1 MEEKSEKMKIKI
13 EIQDLQSQ
21 ALTMPER
28 AKQIQ
33 IVDDDSLYK
42 ANEFIHACRQLRNK
56 IAGTMDSIIKGA
68 HALWKDALSTKSEME
83 EPLARAEEI
92 VGPQIASYKRKKEE
106 EIRVREEEKARKI
119 EEERKKKEEALE
131 KAAALERD
139 GDKEKAA
146 EEFEK
151 AEKIE
156 EEESLLALEPKFK
169 PMAPETKG
177 TSIRENWKFRVK
189 NLKEV
194 PREWLKLDEVKV
206 GTAVRASKG
215 KIEIPG
221 IETYSVDSLS
231 LRQG

>member
-1 MEEKSEKMKIKI
+1 MEENEIKNL
-13 EIQDLQSQ
+13 ETQ
-21 ALTMPER
+21 ALSLPEQ

-33 IVDDDSLYK
+33 IVDDQSLHK
-42 ANEFIHACRQLRNK
+42 GNEFIHACRQMRKK
-56 IAGTMDSIIKGA
+56 IADLMDPIIKRFNDGHRA
-68 HALWKDALSTKSEME
+68 SLAKKRELEG
-83 EPLARAEEI
+83 PLAQAEEI

-106 EIRVREEEKARKI
+106 EIRIQEEEKARKI
-119 EEERKKKEEALE
+119 EEERKKKEEAFE
-131 KAAALERD
+131 KAAALERA
-139 GDKEKAA
+139 GDNEKAA

-169 PMAPETKG
+169 PKAPETKG

-206 GTAVRASKG
+206 GAAVRTSKG
-215 KIEIPG
+215 EVEIPG

>member
-1 MEEKSEKMKIKI
+1 MEENKTG
-13 EIQDLQSQ
+13 IQDLQSQ
-21 ALTMPER
+21 ALTLPEK
-28 AKQIQ
+28 AKQIH
-33 IVDDDSLYK
+33 IIDDETLHT
-42 ANEFIHACRQLRNK
+42 ANEFIHVCRQMEKK
-56 IAGTMDSIIKGA
+56 IDDKMDPLIKKA
-68 HALWKDALSTKSEME
+68 NELHRDTLATKREMKDPVAK
-83 EPLARAEEI
+83 AREI
-92 VGPQIASYKRKKEE
+92 VSPQIMSYKRKIEE
-106 EIRVREEEKARKI
+106 EIRAREEEKARKI
-119 EEERKKKEEALE
+119 EEERKKKEEAFE
-131 KAAALERD
+131 KAAALEKA
-139 GDKEKAA
+139 GDQEKAE

-169 PMAPETKG
+169 PTAPETKG

-189 NLKEV
+189 NLKDV

-206 GTAVRASKG
+206 GAAVRTSKG

>member
-1 MEEKSEKMKIKI
+1 MEENKIQQL
-13 EIQDLQSQ
+13 ETQ
-21 ALTMPER
+21 ALTLPEQ
-28 AKQIQ
+28 AKKIQ
-33 IVDDDSLYK
+33 INDDQSLHQ
-42 ANEFIHACRQLRNK
+42 ANEFIHICRQLRNK
-56 IAGTMDSIIKGA
+56 IADTMNPIIKRAYGVHQESLA
-68 HALWKDALSTKSEME
+68 QKRKLE
-83 EPLARAEEI
+83 EPLKQAEKI
-92 VGPQIASYKRKKEE
+92 VGPLISTYKRKKEE
-106 EIRVREEEKARKI
+106 EIRIREEEKARKI

-131 KAAALERD
+131 KAATL
-139 GDKEKAA
+139 EKAGDQEKA
-146 EEFEK
+146 EEEFEK

-169 PMAPETKG
+169 PTAPETKG
-177 TSIRENWKFRVK
+177 TSIRENWRFRVK

-206 GTAVRASKG
+206 GAAVRTSKG